1 MAKGNV
7 NPNPSPNPAANPAA
21 NPPPSAPPT
30 STGTGGGPTGNSGY
44 SMSDSS
50 MQGLQNKAGDLGSR
64 LASISSGLRGLNFSG
79 NALGPIGLFAVPAL
93 NASNDNAI
101 AQADRGAKAFT
112 DVQSGLKATHQTSTT
127 TDTSQGSNFRSI
139 DPSTNAKPP
148 PGATAPPP
156 GLNTSG
162 GKVTGPES
170 IKGGGNFTPGLN
182 AQGGPKHTGPQAVK
196 GGGNFT
202 PGLNAQG
209 GPKATGPDA
218 IKGGGA
224 NPGSNLNTQGGGG
237 KVNPAQGPKGGG
249 AGFTPSLGPAPGG
262 GKVGDVQGPKGGGA
276 NPGSTL
282 NPQGGGG
289 KVSPTQGPKGGAG
302 FTPSLGPAPAG
313 GGKVSPTQGPK
324 GGAGFTPSLGP
335 APASGGKVN
344 PTQGPKGGGAGFTPS
359 LGPAPAGGKVNPT
372 QGPKGGAAS
381 FTPSLGKAPGG
392 PAAGAPPVVGG
403 TPGAPGT
410 PGSKGGGAPGGGG
423 KVGGVPTVPGSGAT
437 PGATPGSTPGQVAGT
452 KPSATPP
459 GPQGAVPPRG
469 ATPPA
474 MSPGMAPPM
483 APGATPGATGGERGG
498 SKFGTGPGKGV
509 FDAPKPGTPDSTIT
523 KAPPSSTSTPPPA
536 PKPTIPGTP
545 GTPGSPTTPGGT
557 PGGTSAGSGAP
568 KPGGVPGAVPGS
580 TTPTTP
586 GSQSAVATPPQSAG
600 PRGGAAPAVTPPP
613 AASPGMAPP
622 MAPGATPGATGGE
635 RGGNKFGPG
644 GAKGVFDAPKAPTPD
659 NTITKAPGT
668 SPSTPPPAPKPT
680 PLTPQP
686 NTNVPPAASAPTAPP
701 QSRPG
706 TPPPVSTPPVS
717 SPNTAPPAQTPAAT
731 APPQS
736 RPGTPPPVSTPPVAT
751 PTPTPNTNVPPS
763 RTDTPPPAQTPRSD
777 TPPAQTRPAPPTTV
791 PPATVPPANAPSPAP
806 ATNVPPA
813 NTPNTN
819 TPPPRTD
826 TPPPAQTPRSDTPPA
841 QTRPAPPTTVPP
853 ATVPPVNAP
862 SPAPNVTAPPANTPP
877 AATSPNPATNV
888 PPATTPSS
896 RPETNAP
903 AASTPPPRPE
913 TSVPPA
919 QPKPEPQ
926 ANPRP
931 ETTAPPAQ
939 TKPTPDTPAQ
949 TRPAPPVAPPPANVP
964 PVTTPTPAPAATV
977 PPANTPNTNTP
988 PVNTPAPAANTP
1000 PVNTPNT
1007 TTPSPTPATNVP
1019 PTTPNPGNTPNP
1031 GDSAVKTRPAP
1042 PPPGSPS
1049 ATPTPAPNTTADP
1062 NLVAVPP
1069 AVPPSRNPANNQ
1081 GPRSGNNT
1089 DSDTN
1094 SDSESVYE
1102 DAVDFQTTQQRVDSY
1117 RAEDPT
1123 NDSGWQQDENG
1134 GLAFG
1139 PNKPSEFVGIR
1150 VDENTTVGL
1159 TPYMVKQWLADNGI
1173 RVPKGTTVESAI
1185 HPLLYDAN
1193 LGGGNRKPEI
1203 YGIDNAADFH
1213 SEMMGI
1219 AAEQDIQE
1227 QQHVLDAVND
1237 LATDITGKY
1246 PPDQFS
1252 YVGLGRSPA
1261 AVVAALQNQGHD
1273 AVSIPLSNFRPLPSD
1288 PNSILIPAY
1297 NGPDGKPKTEPLTDQ
1312 QQDMLD
1318 QHFDEF
1324 LGDLPPGKNV
1334 LLIDYTQ
1341 GGLSLVS
1348 AQYQLQQHLNQNATP
1363 DAPPPRVQAFA
1374 IHEATNRNDI
1384 NKTINAAALPGSR
1397 FQGLY
1402 ESFLDGSGRRN
1413 SRQDFRNNI
1422 ETHEIP
1428 FRHPLGDAFRKEA
1441 FDEFSEHGSYKIL
1454 EQNPDT
1460 FQQDRPHRNSSIA
1473 SNFTTAYEVLKD
1485 AVGEGRPKPT
1495 PDTADNGKGSG
1506 SRDDDAKG
1514 GTRGAPPSSSTGTP
1528 DTNTDGKSS
1537 TDTDTASNT
1546 NAPNQN
1552 SPQNTDGDNRPTPTR
1567 DAPATSPAPPASVP
1581 PPPAPPAPP
1590 APSSNTKPDGT
1601 RKDVPKV
1608 GAPPASSPPA
1618 MTPPTPES
1626 HRGKDVLSDESW
1638 RHDPA
1643 KTADWS
1649 NPDNPAD
1656 RSTWVDRR
1664 NDTDVRTVDLDVRD
1678 VRTDSTPSKIKAY
1691 KGLIN
1696 YDLRRIETSPG
1707 KFVQEY
1713 TVKVHLEPTG
1723 KTTPDELAQIRDNA
1737 SNGVNTLLNQGFR
1750 LPSGDQFHVNLEF
1763 TDNKADAHTTVKV
1776 DPKNP
1781 NVDQDHWNPDTS
1793 PEVLAH
1799 ETLHYLGVPDE
1810 YKDTTRVLQQHETN
1824 SGVHQNDDGLMGS
1837 SAHLPDPGIRPRHL
1851 WLIERTANSQVM
1863 VPDTTIDPPGPAT
1876 VPPPA
1881 GWTPKPPTNDGPVST
1896 PGTDGVDSDPSPDAD
1911 LPTRPAT
1918 MPGRFFDSDSD
1929 SNSDIDVAVRP
1940 NQTHLPNLDRVGLV
1954 ESVLRSA
1961 AFQNA
1966 PVPNASPLVGSNDV
1980 RSTVDTVLND
1990 VRQNPQ
1996 NHNHPGLTPPALAT
2010 WVANQVSPDALAKF
2024 HPDLEP
2030 NTPGLTPDAKTQQ
2043 WRANLADDLA
2053 NGSSRRWDV
2062 VNAGPKA
2069 AGTNPGN
2076 VEVINHLTQQLNANG
2091 ALPSPADLVA
2101 KALETP
2107 SWADSHVGSHLPD
2120 SIAQALDVQ
2129 LVVDDN
2135 GVQTVHGPDG
2145 ATQVQISSQN
2155 GTFGALG
2162 APSVQ
2167 EVRAGM
2173 EAWLAGKSSAEVN
2186 QTIADLYKGRQ
2197 DEGLYQAAQK
2207 VQLVKRAAAHPGGPQ
2222 AFVNALRE
2230 RASTLE
2236 NRIAE
2241 VRSQAPRRRSS
2252 LWRNPQHDAKR
2263 AQIDAQVKTLT
2274 DLLDSTNSQ
2283 IETLAAQGPGLGTTH
2298 LIDKFVAG
2306 PNADKL
2312 EHLPADVLP
2321 RLDDQLTAQIT
2332 AAENAGFDASDLKK
2346 LQERVR
2352 NEADVRTVLNHAS
2365 TRGLDGLTSQV
2376 DDAREALQ
2384 NYRAGKAT
2392 NTGFQGFLNQMLG
2405 QEVDTSVDFD
2415 QKIAQAETLVQQ
2427 AERNLALTNDP
2438 DYSNRFDKAAEKYA
2452 KLQAAMQRLEQLN
2465 AEIDARAERL
2475 RDLEARTREF
2485 NARQL
2490 ARALEEHRT
2499 QRDTASIYSTPGF
2512 DTQSDVDA
2520 QSDADAR
2527 SDADAQSDVDARP
2540 DSRVLTPRHEHA
2552 AFRASLYGKSQAEL
2566 AELAEQHS
2574 THPDRS
2580 FEIEQMAR
2588 YQEIAHKQGGLQQ
2601 HLRDLQNEI
2610 RQTREDV
2617 RDLRRTTDALPDVF
2631 KTELMR
2637 TDQAQRWAEQQR
2649 LIDHARGLDQ
2659 ELMRLQYDRT
2669 DALTTYALTL
2679 PTDTTAPEWQT
2690 VTPVDAEIIENR
2702 VTDLIRDARIGGLPT
2717 PELDRLYDQI
2727 REIRMMETPS
2737 PSRHETPVPSR
2748 PETPTADV
2756 DDSASIHSDDS
2767 TSTDSDTDAPD
2778 HDTAPPAGARQ
2789 EQVAP
2794 AAEPGPFMQDPSSRS
2809 AGPDMDLVVPGG
2821 FGPVHEGTP
2830 QRSFEASLYGLDTA
2844 ALRNLQQTYGRD
2856 AARSAAIEHMIEVSR
2871 QAGPPAV
2878 HDQRTRIAEQRLD
2891 EMKTAR
2897 DRWNASD
2904 IVPDRLKTQAMLDE
2918 QANRRAAADRQVEYY
2933 QQRVDQLTNNRD
2945 AALTTHALQL
2955 PADVN
2960 APAWRQ
2966 FGDAD
2971 LAAVRSHVD
2980 QQIRDAQ
2987 AGGHNTAHLEAFLDF
3002 TNELQE
3008 TRQNEDADTRP
3019 APEPETRPAPPKP
3032 TPNPVIPMT
3041 TMAPQPVGQL
3051 PDTNLPSFFQD
3062 NKALGS
3068 IVPTDVR
3075 GADAVVREI
3084 NGLRPDDA
3092 ARIKNAIENDFET
3105 FLGDGRNFQVKIGN
3119 AWFEANVR
3127 AEMHADGSSTTDAA
3141 NTKVDKNYQAAAAS
3155 TTTNSISTSNDV
3167 GGAVTAGVAMGP
3179 YGSLGGKAAL
3189 ATPAVSQATS
3199 TSITEQRAIK
3209 GSDSGSKKITV
3220 PVSYEITLY
3229 DASGNP
3235 SLFSTLSTGPDVTL
3249 QVPTDLTTIVDS
3261 GKSSAAV
3268 TPPDAA
3274 WGLKAE
3280 NAVPEAVVVKDSGK
3294 LFNDVAENLHP
3305 SITKIGSPG
3314 REALQNFLSPTS
3326 IRNNLPA
3333 MLGGFVT
3340 SPDLI
3345 SPHASKGAAVQMKAT
3360 LKDAKLVGTHADAA
3374 LDLKDTFSWGS
3385 SVSASS
3391 KTGFDV
3397 TAGFGGNI
3405 GVPGKV
3411 GGTVGATGGYSART
3425 AEGVNAGTSS
3435 SRKSGIGVKAET
3447 GLYEVTAEVEVQ
3459 GPAGKPVTMEITT
3472 HMRMGVGEAGA
3483 VGLPTPVGTRNSTT
3497 DPATA
3502 DTRFLPPYVADTLAA
3517 GNAKVGEFVPAT
3529 QVQHQVETKLRE
3541 LPGFEKFLPKWT
3553 NPDANPRSGKGQG
3566 FGDVAVQLANQRKLD
3581 ANLSPAALKANM
3593 DSLLG
3598 PGVQVQLKNSGKT
3611 TNTYVNVTV
3620 KAKLTNPKHL
3630 GKAEGRPVSDS
3641 TTSGPKLD
3649 ANTSTTKGWTGGIT
3663 GRANIPVKTG
3673 VASLTPMPQ
3682 AGVSYSHSWTD
3693 KTSAG
3698 PAVSATSSNPGSP
3711 DAQVFQGDVE
3721 FEVEITTFT
3730 RPRTWVRTVVP
3741 GAPGRHA
3748 PDVKTVAKTGA
3759 GLDKIDGKVNLW
3771 VSDSSTLKDDPGDGF
3786 KPGDPSATPL
3796 ENSPTVKDLLNPAQA
3811 RPKSPEFL
3819 HVEAVA
3825 NTTELRDQAIDAL
3838 NRAAKG
3844 DSALTTPGTASRAQI
3859 DKMFAPENIK
3869 ANLQRL
3875 IETGVQEQGLK
3886 YDRRVADRSGAIG
3899 MSVKLGGAKLVSISD
3914 ATGTDNSVS
3923 GGYKAGG
3930 SSTTSRSVDLVAGI
3944 NVPVRPNV
3952 TPPPAG
3958 QPSNPSG
3965 SGGVAVT
3972 GKWTPWSDNKTTSNE
3987 IGGNVDR
3994 GRTTPDDARTVL
4006 VQVDAEFTIVGESRA
4021 ENFVHGG
4028 TPNAEGVK
4036 VNLPKSVFVRVSE
4049 DVAREMGVL
4058 PRVAPNVPKPDFPK
4072 MAPPSTVAPGE
4083 PGALGLSNVEKVPD
4097 LSAAV
4102 NELTTKL
4109 STNTKKFG
4117 SDALIPDSV
4126 LKDSMSNL
4134 QRIVDLNSP
4143 SSVKAMIDSALDGGV
4158 PLLVHQPGTFG
4169 KDSYQV
4175 TLRAKTG
4182 EPKFDQVVNDG
4193 VDMSHNDGGSRK
4205 ESDGKGRGTGW
4216 GLGLRAPGLA
4226 SPGSANPNVSG
4237 TAGLSVIANVG
4248 SAQSSSV
4255 TASTSTAFG
4264 HNRTASGPAARYNVP
4279 VEFELVVEKGD
4290 KEVAKVRSAEQDM
4303 VVRTHADNQKVSEP
4317 TTGRGTPQPYMS
4329 AASRRGS
4336 EFGTPEATYAFQ
4348 QDSRA
4353 TQLSATASV
4362 ENLRG
4367 AGDLRNA
4374 AVKAMTEAGAGKGL
4388 TGKGTGSLNSL
4399 LSTLSP
4405 ENLQPHLP
4413 AMLSGPLDVPGLKEA
4428 ALTFGQDAD
4437 VKVYAKLVNPQLGS
4451 LSDGVKIETPLTTKT
4466 TDVSSEAKVAD
4477 TSDVAVGLAQGS
4489 AAVKQGDP
4497 RDTVNVGT
4505 GGVELKHA
4513 NEDSS
4518 AVSGGPAQAQG
4529 GSVKPKDPSRT
4540 GLVQF
4545 DVEYRVVATIGGK
4558 TGVVDLTVPG
4568 SAGVRMPATEVET
4581 MLNQTFSDSLK
4592 DAQTEVKKTAD
4603 DWREA
4608 EKKVDEARHEAQE
4621 VINSAAAVL
4630 ARTDQPLGDAAT
4642 KLNTAI
4648 ENHVNAEAELRT
4660 RQTAFDTAVADVA
4673 RTRAAIQDLTPRIS
4687 SLSQDALAT
4696 KDALDDAQIGG
4707 APKAELDRL
4716 GQEADAAHTAL
4727 TNAQQQLTDAHTQ
4740 LDVQRKTAVDARAE
4754 LQAQQKAVADAE
4766 TARTDAEKAHQA
4778 LTEERAAAENK
4789 IKDAETKLDD
4799 ARRAADAE
4807 QKKWWD
4813 AKAEADRQVDLYN
4826 ATPPP
4831 ATPPP
4836 APPAPP
4842 VTPGDATTNTPARDA
4857 TTNAPPADATT
4868 STPARDAATN
4878 TPAGNATTN
4887 TPPAD
4892 ATTNTPPADATT
4904 NTPPADATTNT
4915 PPRDTTSTAADVS
4928 QQPLPSLPAESSVA
4942 ESSRSGAET
4951 NSPSP
4956 APETTKA
4963 PKKVR
4968 GGGAPPAMTPP
4979 TPESHRGKDVLSDE
4993 SWRHDPARTADW
5005 SNPDNPADR
5014 STWAHRRNDTD
5025 VRTVDLDVRDV
5036 RTDSTPSK
5044 IKAYKGL
5051 INYDLRRIETSPG
5064 KFVQEYTVKVHLEP
5078 TGKVTA
5084 DQLAQIRDNATNGV
5098 NTLLNQGFRLPSGDQ
5113 FHLNLEFTDNK
5124 ADAHTTVKV
5133 DPNDPKVNQDHWNPD
5148 TSPEVLAHETLHY
5161 LGVPDEYKDTTRVLQ
5176 QHETNSGVHDN
5187 DGGLMDNAA
5196 HLPDPGIRPRH
5207 LWLIERTANSQVMV
5221 PDTTINPPGPAT
5233 VPPPAVTTPSSGAA
5247 PHGVPA
5253 PGPNAAPGTGAVP
5266 PSSPE
5271 PAAVTPSTRLR
5282 SASWPLPRTHQA
5294 AQQFQARPAPE
5305 GHRRESVKSRRESTK
5320 SRRESI
5326 KKLFTVDVP
5335 GMFRRESQASVPF
5348 TAPAAAVTLTS
5359 SDPWVGLL
5367 HAQADP
5373 STVDVDVLKDHV
5385 AQAVAEGKPGKARI
5399 LINRLRGSDKQAE
5412 VQQHYDDA
5420 VAARGDEGAVEVPK
5434 ELHFAWFGTTP
5445 NEAAVQTLLRWAAK
5459 VRENNENST
5468 SPGQNWKAT
5477 LWTDASSAG
5486 WAPEVKQQL
5495 ADAGIDIQPDI
5506 DSLVHDLSTDVQS
5519 RTDTRTTIDDVYS
5532 AAKDPNAKAY
5542 NLQSDIAR
5550 YAVLAKRGGVYVDVD
5565 IRPGAVSLIEVGD
5578 LKMQPTDVPLMAP
5591 RLRDQHSV
5599 DNALAGLED
5608 VAPGAALST
5617 AAEIQYDKGELNN
5630 NFIVA
5635 PPGNDFIHA
5644 LTDVIPKKFEGLQSY
5659 GMSQEAFSKALKKQ
5673 APDISGPNVL
5683 VDGGLT
5689 PTTGLIGQFTMQP
5702 ENHGLRV
5709 ETNYLPEPVP
5719 LVDKR
5724 DYSALF
5730 DPKVKNSWSGLEWVT
5745 TESEAQIDTGSS
5757 QASLRAANIPN
5768 ADVTA
5773 AATARAE
5780 TTPDVHVRSRSPLVP
5795 NDAATPVTTP
5805 ADVPADVTA
5814 AADVTADV
5822 TADVAADTE
5831 PAHGTTARG
5840 QHDNPTRHELTEQ
5853 IAAMGLDARHATSTF
5868 DDLSALGSVE
5878 NHVAD
5883 VLSSPGVQGPVNR
5896 ILSASGSLSPEHAG
5910 RVRDLVTD
5918 LLVTTSAV
5926 PVRHRRV
5933 GDITKLNL
5941 GHVHDWQTA
5950 RPLPP
5955 ATLEHVLDEIAADV
5969 EAGRVPLSD
5978 LPHNAADPLPRRL
5991 AVLGT
5996 LNLAPHARAGLLAH
6010 PPFTALLDSP
6020 HLADALFAGKGLDE
6034 QRFLNTCE
6042 SAAVHT
6048 GLRSVLP
6055 TVIAQVHAG
6064 RAVADSA
6071 EWALLSALENS
6082 PELLARKDRP
6092 GGRTVEQLV
6101 RDRIAEARETFD
6113 RLEQQSSTDAPDW
6126 AAMSDDWGRVMQKL
6140 AAVSDPSEG
6149 VDSIPVLS
6157 RKAIRGAWAASAV
6170 LSLPLGVDRP
6180 GRRGIG
6186 VNEDY
6191 RLLAEQV
6198 LADPTPSGRTKPLAD
6213 IVDDRFWSRVHHA
6226 GVLPVAL
6233 EGRFTAHALS
6243 VQAVRHEGVEVYLV
6257 GDPKKKH
6264 FDMLTQSE
6272 FAAWAARSNAEAAL
6286 PLQTTVITGPANVQP
6301 AAPGGPAHPPTGPT
6315 PPEPPTGSGPPVWST
6330 TNWTPP
6336 ETPAPDTTTA
6346 SRHDGAAEQQ
6356 REITTAAAGDGAR
6369 PKQGRPA
6376 DVLDWARRMPLV
6388 DLAMTDPGA
6397 KIRQGQSTREHTQRV
6412 LEVLGRPAP
6421 RSFPGIGRILP
6432 KITAVTAQGPEAA
6445 TRNDAVALASVVDNV
6460 ARDMAEAFNDPLLK
6474 PVFARKIIESQADR
6488 LHWDG
6493 DASSS
6498 SMSPE
6503 AVRLAGA
6510 LVSDDPLTSFM
6521 RGDVEL
6527 PAVAARVESLA
6538 QRAGL
6543 DAQTTFDLLRR
6554 RYEAEMLSYTM
6565 SEIQAGRLR
6574 PDRNAN
6580 GSFELEALPG
6590 EIAPSYFLDVVEL
6603 RKTAALQH
6611 FFSGPGR
6618 GEPEARE
6625 WNNKDLVLTKTAAQR
6640 LDDLRAVLAPT
6651 PATAAA
6657 EVPAADVTAPAAGP
6671 WTPPAALPFTAA
6683 DLAAGRDGLASS
6695 ATSTS
6700 VPPPG
6705 SAQAGSL
6712 TQRQYEHLRDI
6723 RTGRSEGDQ
6732 ALAAAAARRES
6743 VKQNLVEKLSVPD
6756 LAAAEQVL
6764 AKAEEWFAT
6773 APITISLKGETVF
6786 GTDQGAAA
6794 LTQPDARYLPAAEIG
6809 LRVVDPAALE
6819 ALRSKKSNV
6828 DAHRAEA
6835 DRLADE
6841 LLQKAQ
6847 TEDSFRPSPEFK
6859 ALRAAHYHAK
6869 TVLTASELDAARTPR
6884 QVRYLEGLLA
6894 EDPDFAFWTLSN
6906 EVNVARGDNYT
6917 RWRREKD
6924 DAESGRRGFGPHE
6937 AAVFGAVNVNYDRT
6951 KGFEGT
6957 AGYGDTHLLLEPHV
6971 RQRSYY
6977 TFGTRGPARS
6987 NIVDLMHDMFE
6998 QNHTEY
7004 VNGIVQNALGLEGM
7018 IPQRNLLLETHVYGD
7033 VVFGRDVA
7041 EVSVPRAGL
7050 DPAVRARIEAFAETH
7065 GIALAEWDPAAWPE
7079 QKAEVDAAAVGSAL
7093 AAPPADQDATDA
7105 SRAGGAGERT
7115 TSGQPVA
7122 APQLPEPGLG
7132 RPFVEDLFD
7141 EIDAKTSAAP
7151 RPADLRDSV
7160 RWRVPE
7166 DAASL
7171 TPDRLEQEFGI
7182 PKVNQERFQNFVDR
7196 FNIVLDVRPTNPD
7209 SVRWL
7214 HDGAM
7219 PKPKDIKAK
7228 TINQADVLLG
7238 ADAEH
7243 VGLVGFFQPDP
7254 NPDLSGVDPAM
7265 RDKVARRF
7273 NERAAEFAELIGTM
7287 EKYEQ
7292 EGKFKVIDGVV
7303 HGANSRGDLVWVTG
7317 DADMYGMYDTEGNR
7331 LREEDY
7337 EGMVFLLVN
7346 RNVGV
7351 QHGAHLYWDPVTD
7364 FDRKIFDTIV
7374 NKHVTEEPLVR
7385 FSPGQPAS
7393 LVLADPLPPRVDADN
7408 QAAPVESGSSERHEV
7423 AEAAPPSRLSQY
7435 EEHVSSTRRHLRHL
7449 AFDVLNR
7456 PAPPPVTSDGLYA
7469 AVGEV
7474 VRQDPAALRAQVLN
7488 HAATT
7493 AAVSQ
7498 ATADFTASRP
7508 VHTGHLTGALVENAN
7523 WRMHADANENAGAG
7537 NARDL
7542 LGHLIATRL
7551 GTTLVVHRGTGAAP
7565 LVLAPMG
7572 DHAGVP
7578 VEVDM
7583 VVVDGRVTYRPH
7595 QPLQRGV

>member
-1 MAKGNV
+1 MAPV
-7 NPNPSPNPAANPAA
+7 VTPAAN
-21 NPPPSAPPT
+21 NQRSNND
-30 STGTGGGPTGNSGY
+30 SD
-44 SMSDSS
+44 SDSS
-50 MQGLQNKAGDLGSR
+50 
-64 LASISSGLRGLNFSG
+64 
-79 NALGPIGLFAVPAL
+79 
-93 NASNDNAI
+93 
-101 AQADRGAKAFT
+101 
-112 DVQSGLKATHQTSTT
+112 
-127 TDTSQGSNFRSI
+127 
-139 DPSTNAKPP
+139 
-148 PGATAPPP
+148 
-156 GLNTSG
+156 
-162 GKVTGPES
+162 
-170 IKGGGNFTPGLN
+170 
-182 AQGGPKHTGPQAVK
+182 
-196 GGGNFT
+196 
-202 PGLNAQG
+202 
-209 GPKATGPDA
+209 
-218 IKGGGA
+218 
-224 NPGSNLNTQGGGG
+224 
-237 KVNPAQGPKGGG
+237 
-249 AGFTPSLGPAPGG
+249 
-262 GKVGDVQGPKGGGA
+262 
-276 NPGSTL
+276 
-282 NPQGGGG
+282 
-289 KVSPTQGPKGGAG
+289 
-302 FTPSLGPAPAG
+302 
-313 GGKVSPTQGPK
+313 
-324 GGAGFTPSLGP
+324 
-335 APASGGKVN
+335 
-344 PTQGPKGGGAGFTPS
+344 
-359 LGPAPAGGKVNPT
+359 
-372 QGPKGGAAS
+372 
-381 FTPSLGKAPGG
+381 
-392 PAAGAPPVVGG
+392 
-403 TPGAPGT
+403 
-410 PGSKGGGAPGGGG
+410 
-423 KVGGVPTVPGSGAT
+423 
-437 PGATPGSTPGQVAGT
+437 
-452 KPSATPP
+452 SA
-459 GPQGAVPPRG
+459 
-469 ATPPA
+469 
-474 MSPGMAPPM
+474 
-483 APGATPGATGGERGG
+483 
-498 SKFGTGPGKGV
+498 
-509 FDAPKPGTPDSTIT
+509 
-523 KAPPSSTSTPPPA
+523 
-536 PKPTIPGTP
+536 
-545 GTPGSPTTPGGT
+545 
-557 PGGTSAGSGAP
+557 
-568 KPGGVPGAVPGS
+568 
-580 TTPTTP
+580 
-586 GSQSAVATPPQSAG
+586 
-600 PRGGAAPAVTPPP
+600 
-613 AASPGMAPP
+613 
-622 MAPGATPGATGGE
+622 
-635 RGGNKFGPG
+635 
-644 GAKGVFDAPKAPTPD
+644 
-659 NTITKAPGT
+659 
-668 SPSTPPPAPKPT
+668 
-680 PLTPQP
+680 
-686 NTNVPPAASAPTAPP
+686 
-701 QSRPG
+701 
-706 TPPPVSTPPVS
+706 
-717 SPNTAPPAQTPAAT
+717 
-731 APPQS
+731 
-736 RPGTPPPVSTPPVAT
+736 
-751 PTPTPNTNVPPS
+751 
-763 RTDTPPPAQTPRSD
+763 
-777 TPPAQTRPAPPTTV
+777 
-791 PPATVPPANAPSPAP
+791 
-806 ATNVPPA
+806 
-813 NTPNTN
+813 
-819 TPPPRTD
+819 
-826 TPPPAQTPRSDTPPA
+826 
-841 QTRPAPPTTVPP
+841 
-853 ATVPPVNAP
+853 
-862 SPAPNVTAPPANTPP
+862 
-877 AATSPNPATNV
+877 
-888 PPATTPSS
+888 
-896 RPETNAP
+896 
-903 AASTPPPRPE
+903 
-913 TSVPPA
+913 
-919 QPKPEPQ
+919 
-926 ANPRP
+926 
-931 ETTAPPAQ
+931 
-939 TKPTPDTPAQ
+939 
-949 TRPAPPVAPPPANVP
+949 
-964 PVTTPTPAPAATV
+964 
-977 PPANTPNTNTP
+977 
-988 PVNTPAPAANTP
+988 
-1000 PVNTPNT
+1000 
-1007 TTPSPTPATNVP
+1007 
-1019 PTTPNPGNTPNP
+1019 
-1031 GDSAVKTRPAP
+1031 
-1042 PPPGSPS
+1042 
-1049 ATPTPAPNTTADP
+1049 
-1062 NLVAVPP
+1062 
-1069 AVPPSRNPANNQ
+1069 
-1081 GPRSGNNT
+1081 
-1089 DSDTN
+1089 
-1094 SDSESVYE
+1094 YE
-1102 DAVDFQTTQQRVDSY
+1102 DALEPTPQQRVDGY
-1117 RAEDPT
+1117 RAQDPK
-1123 NDSGWQQDENG
+1123 NDSGYWPDDKGE
-1134 GLAFG
+1134 LMYG
-1139 PNKPSEFVGIR
+1139 PNPASDFVSIR

-1159 TPYMVKQWLADNGI
+1159 TPYMTKQWLADNGI
-1173 RVPKGTTVESAI
+1173 KLPKGATVEGAI
-1185 HPLLYDAN
+1185 HPLLYDAG
-1193 LGGGNRKPEI
+1193 LGGGNRKPEV

-1219 AAEQDIQE
+1219 AAEQGIQE

-1237 LATDITGKY
+1237 LATDITNKY

-1261 AVVAALQNQGHD
+1261 AVVAALQDQGHD

-1288 PNSILIPAY
+1288 PDSILIPAY
-1297 NGPDGKPKTEPLTDQ
+1297 HGPDGRPKTEPLTDQ

-1324 LGDLPPGKNV
+1324 LGDLPHGKNV

-1348 AQYQLQQHLNQNATP
+1348 AQYQLQQHVNHNATP

-1384 NKTINAAALPGSR
+1384 LKTINAAADPGSK
-1397 FQGLY
+1397 FQSFY
-1402 ESFLDGSGRRN
+1402 ESYLDPSGRRN

-1441 FDEFSEHGSYKIL
+1441 FDEFAEHGSYKIL
-1454 EQNPDT
+1454 DQNPET
-1460 FQQDRPHRNSSIA
+1460 FQQDRPHKNKPVEPGV
-1473 SNFTTAYEVLKD
+1473 TTAYEVLQD
-1485 AVGEGRPKPT
+1485 AVGEGRPRPT
-1495 PDTADNGKGSG
+1495 PDTADNGTDGGSKGGG
-1506 SRDDDAKG
+1506 SRDGDAQG
-1514 GTRGAPPSSSTGTP
+1514 SDQGSTRGAPPSSSTGTP
-1528 DTNTDGKSS
+1528 DADTGGKSS
-1537 TDTDTASNT
+1537 TDTDTAADT

-1552 SPQNTDGDNRPTPTR
+1552 TNGDNRPTPTR
-1567 DAPATSPAPPASVP
+1567 DATATPPTPPAPV
-1581 PPPAPPAPP
+1581 PPAPPAPP

-1608 GAPPASSPPA
+1608 GAPPA
-1618 MTPPTPES
+1618 MTPPTPQS
-1626 HRGKDVLSDESW
+1626 HQGKDVLTDESW

-1643 KTADWS
+1643 RTADWS

-1656 RSTWVDRR
+1656 RSTWAHRR

-1678 VRTDSTPSKIKAY
+1678 VRTDSTPSKIEAY

-1723 KTTPDELAQIRDNA
+1723 KVTPDQLAQIRDNA
-1737 SNGVNTLLNQGFR
+1737 TNGVNNLLNQGFR
-1750 LPSGDQFHVNLEF
+1750 LPSGDQFHLNLEF
-1763 TDNKADAHTTVKV
+1763 TDNKADAHTTVKI

-1810 YKDTTRVLQQHETN
+1810 YKDTTRVLQQHDTN
-1824 SGVHQNDDGLMGS
+1824 SGVHHDDGGLMDTA
-1837 SAHLPDPGIRPRHL
+1837 AHLPDPGIRPRHL
-1851 WLIERTANSQVM
+1851 WLIERTATSQVM
-1863 VPDTTIDPPGPAT
+1863 VPDTTINPPGPAT

-1896 PGTDGVDSDPSPDAD
+1896 PGTDSDPSPDAD
-1911 LPTRPAT
+1911 LPTRPTT
-1918 MPGRFFDSDSD
+1918 MPGRFYGSDSDSD
-1929 SNSDIDVAVRP
+1929 SNSDFDVDVRP

-1961 AFQNA
+1961 AFQNV
-1966 PVPNASPLVGSNDV
+1966 PVPNASPLVGSGDV
-1980 RSTVDTVLND
+1980 RSTVDTVLSD
-1990 VRQNPQ
+1990 IRQNPQ
-1996 NHNHPGLTPPALAT
+1996 NHNHPGLNPPALAN
-2010 WVANQVSPDALAKF
+2010 WVASRISQDTLAKF

-2030 NTPGLTPDAKTQQ
+2030 NTPGLTADAKVEQ

-2053 NGSSRRWDV
+2053 NGSSKRWDV

-2069 AGTNPGN
+2069 AGTNPGDAD
-2076 VEVINHLTQQLNANG
+2076 VIKHLTQQLTANG
-2091 ALPSPADLVA
+2091 ALPSSADLVA
-2101 KALETP
+2101 KALQTP

-2129 LVVDDN
+2129 LVVADN

-2162 APSVQ
+2162 APTPQ
-2167 EVRAGM
+2167 EIRAGM

-2197 DEGLYQAAQK
+2197 DEGLYNAAQK
-2207 VQLVKRAAAHPGGPQ
+2207 VQLVKRATAHPGGPQ

-2230 RASTLE
+2230 RSSALQD
-2236 NRIAE
+2236 RINE
-2241 VRSQAPRRRSS
+2241 VKAQAPRRPS
-2252 LWRNPQHDAKR
+2252 LWKTPQHTER
-2263 AQIDAQVKTLT
+2263 QAQIAAQVKTLT
-2274 DLLDSTNSQ
+2274 DLLDSTNTQ

-2298 LIDKFVAG
+2298 LIDNFVAG

-2312 EHLPADVLP
+2312 EHVPADVLP
-2321 RLDDQLTAQIT
+2321 RLDAQLTAQIA
-2332 AAENAGFDASDLKK
+2332 AAENAGFDASNLKK
-2346 LQERVR
+2346 LQERVQ
-2352 NEADVRTVLNHAS
+2352 NEADVRTVTNHAA
-2365 TRGLDGLTSQV
+2365 TRGLDGLTAQL
-2376 DDAREALQ
+2376 DDAREALR
-2384 NYRAGKAT
+2384 NYRDGKAS
-2392 NTGFQGFLNQMLG
+2392 NTGFHGFLNQMLG

-2415 QKIAQAETLVQQ
+2415 QKIAQAEALVQQ
-2427 AERNLALTNDP
+2427 AERNLSFASDP
-2438 DYSNRFDKAAEKYA
+2438 DYGNRFEKAAEKYS
-2452 KLQAAMQRLEQLN
+2452 KLQSAMQRLDQLN
-2465 AEIDARAERL
+2465 AEIDARGERL
-2475 RDLEARTREF
+2475 RDLDARTREF

-2490 ARALEEHRT
+2490 ARALEERQAQQDAESVHS
-2499 QRDTASIYSTPGF
+2499 APGS
-2512 DTQSDVDA
+2512 DAESDV
-2520 QSDADAR
+2520 DAR
-2527 SDADAQSDVDARP
+2527 SDADAQSNFDAQP
-2540 DSRVLTPRHEHA
+2540 DNRVLTPRHEHA

-2566 AELAEQHS
+2566 AELAAQHS

-2580 FEIEQMAR
+2580 FEIEQMSR
-2588 YQEIAHKQGGLQQ
+2588 YQEIAQKEGGLQQ
-2601 HLRDLQNEI
+2601 HLRDLQSEI
-2610 RQTREDV
+2610 RQTREEA
-2617 RDLRRTTDALPDVF
+2617 RDLQRTTDALPDVL
-2631 KTELMR
+2631 KSELMR
-2637 TDQAQRWAEQQR
+2637 TDQAQRHAEQQR
-2649 LIDHARGLDQ
+2649 LTDHAQQLDQ

-2679 PTDTTAPEWQT
+2679 PADTTAPEWQT

-2727 REIRMMETPS
+2727 REIRMMETP
-2737 PSRHETPVPSR
+2737 TPSR
-2748 PETPTADV
+2748 PETPTVEV
-2756 DDSASIHSDDS
+2756 DDSASVRSDDIAS
-2767 TSTDSDTDAPD
+2767 ADPDTDVRD
-2778 HDTAPPAGARQ
+2778 RENTPPAETPQ
-2789 EQVAP
+2789 EQAAP
-2794 AAEPGPFMQDPSSRS
+2794 AAEPRPFMQDPSAHS
-2809 AGPDMDLVVPGG
+2809 AAPDMDLVVPGG

-2844 ALRNLQQTYGRD
+2844 ALRDLQQTYGRD

-2871 QAGPPAV
+2871 QSGPPAT
-2878 HDQRTRIAEQRLD
+2878 HDQRTRIAEQRLA

-2904 IVPDRLKTQAMLDE
+2904 LVPDRLKTQTMLDE
-2918 QANRRAAADRQVEYY
+2918 QATRRAGADRQVEYY
-2933 QQRVDQLTNNRD
+2933 QRRVDQLTNNRD

-2955 PADVN
+2955 PADVD
-2960 APAWRQ
+2960 APGWRQ

-3008 TRQNEDADTRP
+3008 TRRNEDADTRP
-3019 APEPETRPAPPKP
+3019 APEPETRPAPPRP

-3127 AEMHADGSSTTDAA
+3127 AEMHADGSSVTDAA

-3249 QVPTDLTTIVDS
+3249 QVPADLSTIVDS
-3261 GKSSAAV
+3261 GRSSAAV

-3280 NAVPEAVVVKDSGK
+3280 NVVPEAVVVKDSGK

-3326 IRNNLPA
+3326 IRNNLPS

-3360 LKDAKLVGTHADAA
+3360 LKDAKLIGTHADAA

-3385 SVSASS
+3385 SVAASS

-3411 GGTVGATGGYSART
+3411 GGTVGATAGYSART
-3425 AEGVNAGTSS
+3425 AEGVNAGSSS
-3435 SRKSGIGVKAET
+3435 SRRSGIGVKVET

-3472 HMRMGVGEAGA
+3472 HMRMGLGEAGA
-3483 VGLPTPVGTRNSTT
+3483 VGLPTSAGTRNSTT

-3529 QVQHQVETKLRE
+3529 QVQSQVETKLRE
-3541 LPGFEKFLPKWT
+3541 LPGFEKFLPKWN
-3553 NPDANPRSGKGQG
+3553 NPDANPRSSKGQG
-3566 FGDVAVQLANQRKLD
+3566 FGDVAERLANQRKLD

-3598 PGVQVQLKNSGKT
+3598 PGLQVQLKNSGRT

-3630 GKAEGRPVSDS
+3630 GKADGRTVSDS

-3741 GAPGRHA
+3741 GAPGQHA

-3771 VSDSSTLKDDPGDGF
+3771 VSDSSTLKDNPGDGF
-3786 KPGDPSATPL
+3786 KPGDPLATPI

-3859 DKMFAPENIK
+3859 DRMFAPENIK

-3899 MSVKLGGAKLVSISD
+3899 MSVKLGEAKLVSISD
-3914 ATGTDNSVS
+3914 ATGTDNSFS

-3952 TPPPAG
+3952 TPPAAG

-4021 ENFVHGG
+4021 GNFVHGG
-4028 TPNAEGVK
+4028 TPNAQGVK

-4117 SDALIPDSV
+4117 SDPLIPDSV

-4205 ESDGKGRGTGW
+4205 ESYGKGRGTGW

-4237 TAGLSVIANVG
+4237 TAGLSAIANVG

-4255 TASTSTAFG
+4255 TASTSMAFG

-4329 AASRRGS
+4329 AASRRGG

-4353 TQLSATASV
+4353 TQLPATASV

-4367 AGDLRNA
+4367 AGDLRDA

-4437 VKVYAKLVNPQLGS
+4437 VKVYAKLVNPQLDS

-4497 RDTVNVGT
+4497 KDTVNFGT
-4505 GGVELKHA
+4505 GGVELRHA

-4529 GSVKPKDPSRT
+4529 GGVKPKDPSRT

-4568 SAGVRMPATEVET
+4568 SAGVRMPATEVESV
-4581 MLNQTFSDSLK
+4581 LNQNFSDSLK

-4648 ENHVNAEAELRT
+4648 ENHINAEAERRT

-4673 RTRAAIQDLTPRIS
+4673 QTRAAIQDLTPRIS

-4727 TNAQQQLTDAHTQ
+4727 TDAQQQLTDAHTQ

-4766 TARTDAEKAHQA
+4766 TARTDAEEAHKA
-4778 LTEERAAAENK
+4778 LTAERAEAENK

-4842 VTPGDATTNTPARDA
+4842 ATPGDATTNTPARDA
-4857 TTNAPPADATT
+4857 A
-4868 STPARDAATN
+4868 
-4878 TPAGNATTN
+4878 TN

-4892 ATTNTPPADATT
+4892 ATTNTPPSDA
-4904 NTPPADATTNT
+4904 
-4915 PPRDTTSTAADVS
+4915 TSTAADVS
-4928 QQPLPSLPAESSVA
+4928 QKPLPPLPAESSVA
-4942 ESSRSGAET
+4942 EGSRSGAET

-4956 APETTKA
+4956 APTTTKA

-4979 TPESHRGKDVLSDE
+4979 TPESHRGKDVLTDE

-5044 IKAYKGL
+5044 IEAYKGL

-5078 TGKVTA
+5078 TGKVTP

-5098 NTLLNQGFRLPSGDQ
+5098 NDLLNQGFRLPSGDQ

-5124 ADAHTTVKV
+5124 ADAHTTVKI
-5133 DPNDPKVNQDHWNPD
+5133 DPKNPNVDQDHWNPD

-5176 QHETNSGVHDN
+5176 QHETNSGVHHD
-5187 DGGLMDNAA
+5187 DGGLMDTAA

-5207 LWLIERTANSQVMV
+5207 LWLIERTATSQVMV

-5233 VPPPAVTTPSSGAA
+5233 VPPPAVTSPSSGAA

-5253 PGPNAAPGTGAVP
+5253 PSPNAAPGTGAVP

-5305 GHRRESVKSRRESTK
+5305 GHRRESVKSNKRESTK

-5326 KKLFTVDVP
+5326 KKLFTVEVP

-5445 NEAAVQTLLRWAAK
+5445 NQAAVQSLLEWAAK

-5468 SPGQNWKAT
+5468 GPDQNWKAT
-5477 LWTDASSAG
+5477 LWTDASSAD
-5486 WAPEVKQQL
+5486 WTPEVKQQL
-5495 ADAGIDIQPDI
+5495 VDAGIDIQPDV

-5565 IRPGAVSLIEVGD
+5565 IRPGAVSLNEVGD

-5683 VDGGLT
+5683 VAGGLT

-5702 ENHGLRV
+5702 ENHGLRA
-5709 ETNYLPEPVP
+5709 EMNYLPEPVP

-5757 QASLRAANIPN
+5757 QASLRAANVPN

-5773 AATARAE
+5773 LATARAE

-5795 NDAATPVTTP
+5795 NDAATPVTSP
-5805 ADVPADVTA
+5805 ADVSADVSA
-5814 AADVTADV
+5814 NVS
-5822 TADVAADTE
+5822 ADTD

-5840 QHDNPTRHELTEQ
+5840 QHDNATRHELTEQ
-5853 IAAMGLDARHATSTF
+5853 IAAMGLDARHAASTF
-5868 DDLSALGSVE
+5868 DGLSALGSVE

-5950 RPLPP
+5950 RPMPP
-5955 ATLEHVLDEIAADV
+5955 ATLEHVLAEIAADV

-5978 LPHNAADPLPRRL
+5978 LPHHAADPLPRRL

-6010 PPFTALLDSP
+6010 PPFAALLDSP

-6071 EWALLSALENS
+6071 EQALLRALENS

-6170 LSLPLGVDRP
+6170 LSLPMGVDRP
-6180 GRRGIG
+6180 GRRGTG

-6198 LADPTPSGRTKPLAD
+6198 LADPTPSGRTRPLAD
-6213 IVDDRFWSRVHHA
+6213 IVDDRFWSRVHHLGA
-6226 GVLPVAL
+6226 LPVAL

-6286 PLQTTVITGPANVQP
+6286 PLQTTVITSPANVQP
-6301 AAPGGPAHPPTGPT
+6301 AAPGGPAHPSTRPT
-6315 PPEPPTGSGPPVWST
+6315 PPEPPASSSPPVQST

-6336 ETPAPDTTTA
+6336 ETSAPDTTTA

-6369 PKQGRPA
+6369 PKQDRPA

-6445 TRNDAVALASVVDNV
+6445 TRNDAIALASVVDNV

-6510 LVSDDPLTSFM
+6510 LVSDDPLTSYM

-6527 PAVAARVESLA
+6527 PAVAARVEDVA

-6554 RYEAEMLSYTM
+6554 RYEAEMLSYTI
-6565 SEIQAGRLR
+6565 SEIQAGRLKR
-6574 PDRNAN
+6574 DPNAD
-6580 GSFELEALPG
+6580 GSFDLEKLPG
-6590 EIAPSYFLDVVEL
+6590 EIAPSHFRDVVEL
-6603 RKTAALQH
+6603 RKTTTLH
-6611 FFSGPGR
+6611 RFFGGPER
-6618 GEPEARE
+6618 GKPEERE
-6625 WNNKDLVLTKTAAQR
+6625 WNNKDLVLTTAAATR
-6640 LDDLRAVLAPT
+6640 LDSLRAVLAPA
-6651 PATAAA
+6651 PAATAA
-6657 EVPAADVTAPAAGP
+6657 EVSTADATAPAAGP

-6695 ATSTS
+6695 AATTS

-6705 SAQAGSL
+6705 SAEAGSL

-6723 RTGRSEGDQ
+6723 RTDRAEGDQ
-6732 ALAAAAARRES
+6732 AVTEAAARRES
-6743 VKQNLVEKLSVPD
+6743 VKQNLVEELSVPD

-6764 AKAEEWFAT
+6764 AKAEAWFAT

-6786 GTDQGAAA
+6786 GTDQGAAS
-6794 LTQPDARYLPAAEIG
+6794 LTRPDARYLPAAEVG
-6809 LRVVDPAALE
+6809 LRVVDSSTLE
-6819 ALRSKKSNV
+6819 SLRSKESDV
-6828 DAHRAEA
+6828 DARRAEVH
-6835 DRLADE
+6835 RLEAE
-6841 LLQKAQ
+6841 LVQKAQ
-6847 TEDSFRPSPEFK
+6847 TEDAFNRSSEFK
-6859 ALRAAHYHAK
+6859 ALWTAHHRAKAM
-6869 TVLTASELDAARTPR
+6869 LTASEIDAARTPR

-6894 EDPDFAFWTLSN
+6894 EDPDFAFWTQSN
-6906 EVNVARGDNYT
+6906 EVNASRGDNYT

-6957 AGYGDTHLLLEPHV
+6957 AFYGETHLLLEPHV
-6971 RQRSYY
+6971 RQRSFY
-6977 TFGTRGPARS
+6977 TFGARGPARS
-6987 NIVDLMHDMFE
+6987 NVVDLMHDMFE
-6998 QNHTEY
+6998 QRHTDY

-7018 IPQRNLLLETHVYGD
+7018 VPQRNLLLETHVYGD

-7065 GIALAEWDPAAWPE
+7065 GITLVESDPAAWPE
-7079 QKAEVDAAAVGSAL
+7079 QKAEVDAAAVSSAL
-7093 AAPPADQDATDA
+7093 AAPPANQDATEA
-7105 SRAGGAGERT
+7105 SRAGAGDRT

-7122 APQLPEPGLG
+7122 APQLPELDLG

-7151 RPADLRDSV
+7151 RPAELRDSV
-7160 RWRVPE
+7160 QWRVPE

-7171 TPDRLEQEFGI
+7171 TPDRLEREFGI

-7214 HDGAM
+7214 YDGAM

-7254 NPDLSGVDPAM
+7254 NPDLSDVDPAM
-7265 RDKVARRF
+7265 RDKVAKRF

-7292 EGKFKVIDGVV
+7292 DGKFKVIDGVV
-7303 HGANSRGDLVWVTG
+7303 HGSNSRGDLVWVTG

-7331 LREEDY
+7331 LGEEDY

-7351 QHGAHLYWDPVTD
+7351 QHGAHLYWDPATD

-7385 FSPGQPAS
+7385 FNPGQPAS
-7393 LVLADPLPPRVDADN
+7393 LVLADPLPPRVDADS
-7408 QAAPVESGSSERHEV
+7408 QAAPIESGGSERHEV

-7449 AFDVLNR
+7449 AFDVVNQAAA
-7456 PAPPPVTSDGLYA
+7456 PAVTSDGLYA
-7469 AVGEV
+7469 AVGQV
-7474 VRQDPAALRAQVLN
+7474 VRQDPAALRGQVLN

-7493 AAVSQ
+7493 AAVSR
-7498 ATADFTASRP
+7498 ATADFTTSRP

-7523 WRMHADANENAGAG
+7523 WKMHADANENTGAG

-7542 LGHLIATRL
+7542 LGHLIATQL
-7551 GTTLVVHRGTGAAP
+7551 GTTLVIHQGAGTTP

-7572 DHAGVP
+7572 DHAGVS

-7595 QPLQRGV
+7595 QPLQQGV

>member
-7 NPNPSPNPAANPAA
+7 NPNPSSNPGA
-21 NPPPSAPPT
+21 NPPPSTPPV

-64 LASISSGLRGLNFSG
+64 LSSISSGLRGLNFSG

-101 AQADRGAKAFT
+101 AQADKGAKAFT

-182 AQGGPKHTGPQAVK
+182 AQGGAKHTGPQAVK

-224 NPGSNLNTQGGGG
+224 NPGSNLNPQGGGG
-237 KVNPAQGPKGGG
+237 KVSPTQGPKGGG

-276 NPGSTL
+276 SPGSTL

-313 GGKVSPTQGPK
+313 GGKVTPTQGPK

-335 APASGGKVN
+335 APAGGGKVS

-359 LGPAPAGGKVNPT
+359 LGPAPAGGGKVNPT
-372 QGPKGGAAS
+372 QGPKGGGAS

-410 PGSKGGGAPGGGG
+410 PGSKGGGTPGGGG
-423 KVGGVPTVPGSGAT
+423 KAGGVPTVPGSGAT
-437 PGATPGSTPGQVAGT
+437 PGSTPGSTPGQVAGT
-452 KPSATPP
+452 KPSSTPP

-536 PKPTIPGTP
+536 PKPTIPTTPGTP

-557 PGGTSAGSGAP
+557 PSGTSAGSGAP
-568 KPGGVPGAVPGS
+568 KPGAVPGAVPGGVPGG

-686 NTNVPPAASAPTAPP
+686 NTNVPPAASAPAAPP

-717 SPNTAPPAQTPAAT
+717 SPNTAPPAQAPAAT

-736 RPGTPPPVSTPPVAT
+736 RPGTPVSTPPVTT
-751 PTPTPNTNVPPS
+751 PSPAPNTNVPPS
-763 RTDTPPPAQTPRSD
+763 RTDTPAPAQTPRSD

-791 PPATVPPANAPSPAP
+791 PPANAPSPSP
-806 ATNVPPA
+806 ATNVPPVT
-813 NTPNTN
+813 TPNTN

-853 ATVPPVNAP
+853 ANAPSPSPATNVPPVTTPNTNTPPPRTDTPPPAQTPRSDTPPAQTRPAPPTTVPPANVPAANAP
-862 SPAPNVTAPPANTPP
+862 SPAPNVTT
-877 AATSPNPATNV
+877 
-888 PPATTPSS
+888 PPATTP
-896 RPETNAP
+896 PVNTPPVNTPPNP
-903 AASTPPPRPE
+903 AANTPSPRPE
-913 TSVPPA
+913 TSVPSA

-931 ETTAPPAQ
+931 EATASPAQ
-939 TKPTPDTPAQ
+939 AKPTPDTPSQ

-964 PVTTPTPAPAATV
+964 PANVPPAGTPPVNTPSPAPAANI
-977 PPANTPNTNTP
+977 PPVNTPSTNVP
-988 PVNTPAPAANTP
+988 PVNTPAPRP
-1000 PVNTPNT
+1000 D
-1007 TTPSPTPATNVP
+1007 TTPSAQPPAQ
-1019 PTTPNPGNTPNP
+1019 
-1031 GDSAVKTRPAP
+1031 TRPAP
-1042 PPPGSPS
+1042 PPPTGV
-1049 ATPTPAPNTTADP
+1049 TPTPSPLNDSGRNETGRDRTEVRNDSAGSPGAQTRPAPVNFSRPMAQIPETGPVGQQTAVPINFSRPMPRNPEMGSTGRQTSAPINFSRPMARNPQTGPVEQETSSSIDYDDIVIGYDPEAEIAVAGPDHEAMVEHLANRESAYDLIDSIIDGYVGPVTTTDYQVASDGVEPQFVWQSTQVMLEPRPGQFPSVVPVVETGVAAKPPMMFSSDNSIGLPLGRGGTQFREFYATPEVIADAQARLKEVGSKLELKVAPGNTVRYEDSTLLMVKPHFASRPPGVCSEFSQGIIGGTHSQAIMRPPGGAPVVGKVGNGGPLKFNGMHEMAFALAHAAKQPSSVPNTLTPQQVADVMVTPSTDPPLVGAQYGAALVPGTEQRAKLDAAAEQLGLNQFAWAKPGEAYMIQSIAAPDPGGANFGLNYTRTGTGQQLPQVWGYHLGSVVVNSAADDMQITVETVRQGGYRKDVLDQAIGENLRKHQHNLAGIEAELRKQPPGTVDAELMLVEALTKIRDSRAALASPSVQGGDRQMAETTLGQAAFQARLAINKIAGPQLPQPGEMWFLNDYGKQPGQSFFDKWGHVDDP
-1062 NLVAVPP
+1062 NAQMQLANPLVAVSTSHQN
-1069 AVPPSRNPANNQ
+1069 AVSYKVPMSDAKNLDAEQIAAGVQQLPGNAN
-1081 GPRSGNNT
+1081 GMLT
-1089 DSDTN
+1089 
-1094 SDSESVYE
+1094 
-1102 DAVDFQTTQQRVDSY
+1102 
-1117 RAEDPT
+1117 
-1123 NDSGWQQDENG
+1123 
-1134 GLAFG
+1134 GLA
-1139 PNKPSEFVGIR
+1139 K
-1150 VDENTTVGL
+1150 
-1159 TPYMVKQWLADNGI
+1159 
-1173 RVPKGTTVESAI
+1173 TTVEAALWR
-1185 HPLLYDAN
+1185 HRNGMPL
-1193 LGGGNRKPEI
+1193 PEI
-1203 YGIDNAADFH
+1203 QLHGYSNNRTNSAQAGQQRADAAAAWTRSEVARLLDELQRDVPPERRLDAGQIPVNPISHGREVPPGSKNPRTDRRNVRAEMVIPDTTSADRQPAARDTSAADTTATNTAADVR
-1213 SEMMGI
+1213 EKPLPPLPAEAT
-1219 AAEQDIQE
+1219 AAESSRHGAE
-1227 QQHVLDAVND
+1227 
-1237 LATDITGKY
+1237 T
-1246 PPDQFS
+1246 S
-1252 YVGLGRSPA
+1252 
-1261 AVVAALQNQGHD
+1261 AL
-1273 AVSIPLSNFRPLPSD
+1273 RP
-1288 PNSILIPAY
+1288 
-1297 NGPDGKPKTEPLTDQ
+1297 
-1312 QQDMLD
+1312 
-1318 QHFDEF
+1318 
-1324 LGDLPPGKNV
+1324 
-1334 LLIDYTQ
+1334 
-1341 GGLSLVS
+1341 
-1348 AQYQLQQHLNQNATP
+1348 
-1363 DAPPPRVQAFA
+1363 APPTTGAPTQ
-1374 IHEATNRNDI
+1374 D
-1384 NKTINAAALPGSR
+1384 
-1397 FQGLY
+1397 
-1402 ESFLDGSGRRN
+1402 LDGGVPPVPS
-1413 SRQDFRNNI
+1413 
-1422 ETHEIP
+1422 
-1428 FRHPLGDAFRKEA
+1428 
-1441 FDEFSEHGSYKIL
+1441 
-1454 EQNPDT
+1454 
-1460 FQQDRPHRNSSIA
+1460 
-1473 SNFTTAYEVLKD
+1473 
-1485 AVGEGRPKPT
+1485 T
-1495 PDTADNGKGSG
+1495 PSA
-1506 SRDDDAKG
+1506 
-1514 GTRGAPPSSSTGTP
+1514 
-1528 DTNTDGKSS
+1528 DTNTAANTGKKPVPS
-1537 TDTDTASNT
+1537 
-1546 NAPNQN
+1546 
-1552 SPQNTDGDNRPTPTR
+1552 
-1567 DAPATSPAPPASVP
+1567 P
-1581 PPPAPPAPP
+1581 PPLPAESSAAQSSRSGAETSTPNAAPE
-1590 APSSNTKPDGT
+1590 APK
-1601 RKDVPKV
+1601 KV
-1608 GAPPASSPPA
+1608 RGGGAPPA

-1643 KTADWS
+1643 RTAEWS

-1656 RSTWVDRR
+1656 RSTWADRR

-1678 VRTDSTPSKIKAY
+1678 IRTDSTPSKIESY

-1723 KTTPDELAQIRDNA
+1723 KVTADQLAQIRDNA
-1737 SNGVNTLLNQGFR
+1737 TTGVDNLLNQGFR

-1776 DPKNP
+1776 DPNDPKVN
-1781 NVDQDHWNPDTS
+1781 QDHWNPDTS

-1799 ETLHYLGVPDE
+1799 ETLHYLGIPDE
-1810 YKDTTRVLQQHETN
+1810 YKDTTRVLQQHDTN
-1824 SGVHQNDDGLMGS
+1824 SGVHDNDGGLMGS
-1837 SAHLPDPGIRPRHL
+1837 AVHLGDPGIRPRHL

-1863 VPDTTIDPPGPAT
+1863 VPDTRLEPAGPAT

-1881 GWTPKPPTNDGPVST
+1881 GWTPKPPSNEGPVSA
-1896 PGTDGVDSDPSPDAD
+1896 PGTDGTVDIEPDSDSSLDAD
-1911 LPTRPAT
+1911 LETRPAT
-1918 MPGRFFDSDSD
+1918 MPGRFYDSDSD
-1929 SNSDIDVAVRP
+1929 VAVDGDVDVDVVVRP

-1966 PVPNASPLVGSNDV
+1966 PVPNASPLVGSGDV
-1980 RSTVDTVLND
+1980 RSTVDTVLSD

-1996 NHNHPGLTPPALAT
+1996 NHNHPGLTPPALAN
-2010 WVANQVSPDALAKF
+2010 WVANQVSPDTLAKF

-2053 NGSSRRWDV
+2053 NGSSKRWDV

-2101 KALETP
+2101 KALQTP

-2129 LVVDDN
+2129 LVVDNN

-2145 ATQVQISSQN
+2145 ATQVQINSQN

-2162 APSVQ
+2162 APSAQ

-2173 EAWLAGKSSAEVN
+2173 EAWLAGKSSAEVT

-2207 VQLVKRAAAHPGGPQ
+2207 VQLVKRATAHPGGPQ

-2263 AQIDAQVKTLT
+2263 AQVDAQVKTLT
-2274 DLLDSTNSQ
+2274 DLLDSTNNQ
-2283 IETLAAQGPGLGTTH
+2283 IETLAAQGPALGTTH
-2298 LIDKFVAG
+2298 LIDNFVAG

-2312 EHLPADVLP
+2312 EHVPADVLP
-2321 RLDDQLTAQIT
+2321 RLDAQLTAQIT
-2332 AAENAGFDASDLKK
+2332 AAENAGFDASDLKM

-2352 NEADVRTVLNHAS
+2352 NEADVRTVTNHAA
-2365 TRGLDGLTSQV
+2365 TRGLDGLTSQL

-2384 NYRAGKAT
+2384 NYRAGKSS
-2392 NTGFQGFLNQMLG
+2392 NTGIQGFLNQMLG

-2427 AERNLALTNDP
+2427 AERNLSFVSDP
-2438 DYSNRFDKAAEKYA
+2438 DYSNRFEKSAEKYA
-2452 KLQAAMQRLEQLN
+2452 KLQAAMQRLDQLN
-2465 AEIDARAERL
+2465 AEIDARGERL
-2475 RDLEARTREF
+2475 RDLDARTREF

-2490 ARALEEHRT
+2490 ARALEE
-2499 QRDTASIYSTPGF
+2499 QRSQQDAESVHSAPGSGAE
-2512 DTQSDVDA
+2512 SDV
-2520 QSDADAR
+2520 DAR
-2527 SDADAQSDVDARP
+2527 SDADAQSNSDAQP
-2540 DSRVLTPRHEHA
+2540 DNRVLTPRHEHA

-2580 FEIEQMAR
+2580 FEIEQMSR
-2588 YQEIAHKQGGLQQ
+2588 YQEIAHKEGGLQQ
-2601 HLRDLQNEI
+2601 HLRDLQSEI
-2610 RQTREDV
+2610 RQTREEV
-2617 RDLRRTTDALPDVF
+2617 RDLKRTTDALPDVF
-2631 KTELMR
+2631 KSELMR
-2637 TDQAQRWAEQQR
+2637 TDQAQRQAEQQR
-2649 LIDHARGLDQ
+2649 LTDHARQLDQ

-2669 DALTTYALTL
+2669 DALTTYALNL
-2679 PTDTTAPEWQT
+2679 PADTTAPEWQT

-2727 REIRMMETPS
+2727 REIRMMETP
-2737 PSRHETPVPSR
+2737 VPSR
-2748 PETPTADV
+2748 PDTPVPPRPDTPTVEPADSASV
-2756 DDSASIHSDDS
+2756 RSDDSASAG
-2767 TSTDSDTDAPD
+2767 SDTGARDR
-2778 HDTAPPAGARQ
+2778 DTTPPVEARQ
-2789 EQVAP
+2789 EQAAP
-2794 AAEPGPFMQDPSSRS
+2794 AAEPRPFMQDPSARS

-2844 ALRNLQQTYGRD
+2844 ALRDLQQTYGRD

-2904 IVPDRLKTQAMLDE
+2904 IVPDRLKTQTMLDE
-2918 QANRRAAADRQVEYY
+2918 QANRREAADRQVEYY

-2971 LAAVRSHVD
+2971 LAAVRGHVD

-3019 APEPETRPAPPKP
+3019 APEPETRPAPPRP

-3092 ARIKNAIENDFET
+3092 TRIKNAIENDFET

-3179 YGSLGGKAAL
+3179 YGSLGGKGAL

-3249 QVPTDLTTIVDS
+3249 QVPTDLSTIVDS

-3472 HMRMGVGEAGA
+3472 HMRMGLGEAGA

-3517 GNAKVGEFVPAT
+3517 GNAKVGEFAPAT
-3529 QVQHQVETKLRE
+3529 QVQNQVETKLRE

-3553 NPDANPRSGKGQG
+3553 NPDANPRSSKGQG
-3566 FGDVAVQLANQRKLD
+3566 FGDVAAQLANQRKLD

-3641 TTSGPKLD
+3641 STSGPKLD

-3730 RPRTWVRTVVP
+3730 RPRTWVRTIVP

-3759 GLDKIDGKVNLW
+3759 GLNKIDGKVNLW

-3786 KPGDPSATPL
+3786 KPGDPSATPIA
-3796 ENSPTVKDLLNPAQA
+3796 NSPTVKDLLNPGQA

-3886 YDRRVADRSGAIG
+3886 YDRRVADRSGALG

-3930 SSTTSRSVDLVAGI
+3930 SSTTSRSVDLVGGI

-3972 GKWTPWSDNKTTSNE
+3972 GKWTPWSDNKTTANE

-3994 GRTTPDDARTVL
+3994 GRTTPDDAWTVL
-4006 VQVDAEFTIVGESRA
+4006 VQVDAEFTIVGESRT

-4058 PRVAPNVPKPDFPK
+4058 PKVAPNVPKPDFPK

-4097 LSAAV
+4097 LSSAV

-4175 TLRAKTG
+4175 TLRAKAG

-4205 ESDGKGRGTGW
+4205 DSDGKGRGTGW

-4237 TAGLSVIANVG
+4237 TAGVSVIANVG

-4255 TASTSTAFG
+4255 TTSTSMAFG

-4353 TQLSATASV
+4353 TQLPATASV

-4367 AGDLRNA
+4367 AGDLRDA
-4374 AVKAMTEAGAGKGL
+4374 AVKAMTGAGAGKGL
-4388 TGKGTGSLNSL
+4388 TGKGTGALNSL

-4466 TDVSSEAKVAD
+4466 VDVSSEAKVAD
-4477 TSDVAVGLAQGS
+4477 TSDVAVGVAQGS

-4497 RDTVNVGT
+4497 KDTVNFGT

-4518 AVSGGPAQAQG
+4518 AVSGGPAQAEG
-4529 GSVKPKDPSRT
+4529 GGVKPKDPSRT

-4568 SAGVRMPATEVET
+4568 SAGVRMPATEVES

-4660 RQTAFDTAVADVA
+4660 RQTEFDTAVADVA
-4673 RTRAAIQDLTPRIS
+4673 RTRADIQDLTPRIS

-4766 TARTDAEKAHQA
+4766 TARTDAEEAHKA
-4778 LTEERAAAENK
+4778 LTAERAEAENK

-4831 ATPPP
+4831 TTPPP
-4836 APPAPP
+4836 APPAPS
-4842 VTPGDATTNTPARDA
+4842 GDATTNTPARDA
-4857 TTNAPPADATT
+4857 ATNTPPANATPSTPAHDAVTNTPPGNATTNTPARDTTTNTPPADANTPPADTT
-4868 STPARDAATN
+4868 PSTPARDAAANTPPADTNTNTPPADAATNTPPGNATTNTPARDAATN
-4878 TPAGNATTN
+4878 TPARDAATNTPARDAATNTPARDAATNTPPADTATNTPPADTNTN

-4892 ATTNTPPADATT
+4892 AATNTPAHDAATNTPPADTT
-4904 NTPPADATTNT
+4904 
-4915 PPRDTTSTAADVS
+4915 
-4928 QQPLPSLPAESSVA
+4928 
-4942 ESSRSGAET
+4942 
-4951 NSPSP
+4951 
-4956 APETTKA
+4956 
-4963 PKKVR
+4963 
-4968 GGGAPPAMTPP
+4968 
-4979 TPESHRGKDVLSDE
+4979 
-4993 SWRHDPARTADW
+4993 
-5005 SNPDNPADR
+5005 
-5014 STWAHRRNDTD
+5014 
-5025 VRTVDLDVRDV
+5025 
-5036 RTDSTPSK
+5036 
-5044 IKAYKGL
+5044 
-5051 INYDLRRIETSPG
+5051 
-5064 KFVQEYTVKVHLEP
+5064 
-5078 TGKVTA
+5078 
-5084 DQLAQIRDNATNGV
+5084 
-5098 NTLLNQGFRLPSGDQ
+5098 
-5113 FHLNLEFTDNK
+5113 
-5124 ADAHTTVKV
+5124 
-5133 DPNDPKVNQDHWNPD
+5133 
-5148 TSPEVLAHETLHY
+5148 
-5161 LGVPDEYKDTTRVLQ
+5161 
-5176 QHETNSGVHDN
+5176 
-5187 DGGLMDNAA
+5187 
-5196 HLPDPGIRPRH
+5196 
-5207 LWLIERTANSQVMV
+5207 
-5221 PDTTINPPGPAT
+5221 
-5233 VPPPAVTTPSSGAA
+5233 
-5247 PHGVPA
+5247 
-5253 PGPNAAPGTGAVP
+5253 
-5266 PSSPE
+5266 
-5271 PAAVTPSTRLR
+5271 
-5282 SASWPLPRTHQA
+5282 
-5294 AQQFQARPAPE
+5294 
-5305 GHRRESVKSRRESTK
+5305 
-5320 SRRESI
+5320 
-5326 KKLFTVDVP
+5326 
-5335 GMFRRESQASVPF
+5335 
-5348 TAPAAAVTLTS
+5348 
-5359 SDPWVGLL
+5359 
-5367 HAQADP
+5367 
-5373 STVDVDVLKDHV
+5373 
-5385 AQAVAEGKPGKARI
+5385 
-5399 LINRLRGSDKQAE
+5399 
-5412 VQQHYDDA
+5412 
-5420 VAARGDEGAVEVPK
+5420 
-5434 ELHFAWFGTTP
+5434 
-5445 NEAAVQTLLRWAAK
+5445 
-5459 VRENNENST
+5459 
-5468 SPGQNWKAT
+5468 
-5477 LWTDASSAG
+5477 
-5486 WAPEVKQQL
+5486 
-5495 ADAGIDIQPDI
+5495 
-5506 DSLVHDLSTDVQS
+5506 
-5519 RTDTRTTIDDVYS
+5519 
-5532 AAKDPNAKAY
+5532 
-5542 NLQSDIAR
+5542 
-5550 YAVLAKRGGVYVDVD
+5550 
-5565 IRPGAVSLIEVGD
+5565 
-5578 LKMQPTDVPLMAP
+5578 
-5591 RLRDQHSV
+5591 
-5599 DNALAGLED
+5599 
-5608 VAPGAALST
+5608 
-5617 AAEIQYDKGELNN
+5617 
-5630 NFIVA
+5630 
-5635 PPGNDFIHA
+5635 
-5644 LTDVIPKKFEGLQSY
+5644 
-5659 GMSQEAFSKALKKQ
+5659 
-5673 APDISGPNVL
+5673 
-5683 VDGGLT
+5683 
-5689 PTTGLIGQFTMQP
+5689 
-5702 ENHGLRV
+5702 
-5709 ETNYLPEPVP
+5709 
-5719 LVDKR
+5719 
-5724 DYSALF
+5724 
-5730 DPKVKNSWSGLEWVT
+5730 
-5745 TESEAQIDTGSS
+5745 
-5757 QASLRAANIPN
+5757 
-5768 ADVTA
+5768 
-5773 AATARAE
+5773 
-5780 TTPDVHVRSRSPLVP
+5780 
-5795 NDAATPVTTP
+5795 
-5805 ADVPADVTA
+5805 
-5814 AADVTADV
+5814 
-5822 TADVAADTE
+5822 
-5831 PAHGTTARG
+5831 
-5840 QHDNPTRHELTEQ
+5840 
-5853 IAAMGLDARHATSTF
+5853 
-5868 DDLSALGSVE
+5868 
-5878 NHVAD
+5878 
-5883 VLSSPGVQGPVNR
+5883 
-5896 ILSASGSLSPEHAG
+5896 
-5910 RVRDLVTD
+5910 
-5918 LLVTTSAV
+5918 
-5926 PVRHRRV
+5926 
-5933 GDITKLNL
+5933 
-5941 GHVHDWQTA
+5941 
-5950 RPLPP
+5950 
-5955 ATLEHVLDEIAADV
+5955 
-5969 EAGRVPLSD
+5969 
-5978 LPHNAADPLPRRL
+5978 
-5991 AVLGT
+5991 
-5996 LNLAPHARAGLLAH
+5996 
-6010 PPFTALLDSP
+6010 
-6020 HLADALFAGKGLDE
+6020 
-6034 QRFLNTCE
+6034 
-6042 SAAVHT
+6042 
-6048 GLRSVLP
+6048 
-6055 TVIAQVHAG
+6055 
-6064 RAVADSA
+6064 
-6071 EWALLSALENS
+6071 
-6082 PELLARKDRP
+6082 
-6092 GGRTVEQLV
+6092 
-6101 RDRIAEARETFD
+6101 
-6113 RLEQQSSTDAPDW
+6113 
-6126 AAMSDDWGRVMQKL
+6126 
-6140 AAVSDPSEG
+6140 
-6149 VDSIPVLS
+6149 
-6157 RKAIRGAWAASAV
+6157 
-6170 LSLPLGVDRP
+6170 
-6180 GRRGIG
+6180 
-6186 VNEDY
+6186 
-6191 RLLAEQV
+6191 
-6198 LADPTPSGRTKPLAD
+6198 
-6213 IVDDRFWSRVHHA
+6213 
-6226 GVLPVAL
+6226 
-6233 EGRFTAHALS
+6233 
-6243 VQAVRHEGVEVYLV
+6243 
-6257 GDPKKKH
+6257 
-6264 FDMLTQSE
+6264 
-6272 FAAWAARSNAEAAL
+6272 
-6286 PLQTTVITGPANVQP
+6286 TGPANVQP
-6301 AAPGGPAHPPTGPT
+6301 AAPAE
-6315 PPEPPTGSGPPVWST
+6315 PEPQHAAPSPTVHPTTDSAEVEPLAVADNEFEKATAGPRTSEALPDTS
-6330 TNWTPP
+6330 
-6336 ETPAPDTTTA
+6336 APDTTTA
-6346 SRHDGAAEQQ
+6346 SRHDGATEQQ
-6356 REITTAAAGDGAR
+6356 REIAEAG
-6369 PKQGRPA
+6369 P
-6376 DVLDWARRMPLV
+6376 
-6388 DLAMTDPGA
+6388 
-6397 KIRQGQSTREHTQRV
+6397 
-6412 LEVLGRPAP
+6412 
-6421 RSFPGIGRILP
+6421 
-6432 KITAVTAQGPEAA
+6432 A
-6445 TRNDAVALASVVDNV
+6445 TR
-6460 ARDMAEAFNDPLLK
+6460 
-6474 PVFARKIIESQADR
+6474 
-6488 LHWDG
+6488 
-6493 DASSS
+6493 
-6498 SMSPE
+6498 
-6503 AVRLAGA
+6503 
-6510 LVSDDPLTSFM
+6510 
-6521 RGDVEL
+6521 
-6527 PAVAARVESLA
+6527 
-6538 QRAGL
+6538 
-6543 DAQTTFDLLRR
+6543 
-6554 RYEAEMLSYTM
+6554 
-6565 SEIQAGRLR
+6565 
-6574 PDRNAN
+6574 
-6580 GSFELEALPG
+6580 
-6590 EIAPSYFLDVVEL
+6590 
-6603 RKTAALQH
+6603 
-6611 FFSGPGR
+6611 
-6618 GEPEARE
+6618 
-6625 WNNKDLVLTKTAAQR
+6625 
-6640 LDDLRAVLAPT
+6640 
-6651 PATAAA
+6651 
-6657 EVPAADVTAPAAGP
+6657 
-6671 WTPPAALPFTAA
+6671 
-6683 DLAAGRDGLASS
+6683 
-6695 ATSTS
+6695 
-6700 VPPPG
+6700 
-6705 SAQAGSL
+6705 
-6712 TQRQYEHLRDI
+6712 
-6723 RTGRSEGDQ
+6723 
-6732 ALAAAAARRES
+6732 
-6743 VKQNLVEKLSVPD
+6743 
-6756 LAAAEQVL
+6756 
-6764 AKAEEWFAT
+6764 
-6773 APITISLKGETVF
+6773 
-6786 GTDQGAAA
+6786 
-6794 LTQPDARYLPAAEIG
+6794 
-6809 LRVVDPAALE
+6809 
-6819 ALRSKKSNV
+6819 
-6828 DAHRAEA
+6828 
-6835 DRLADE
+6835 
-6841 LLQKAQ
+6841 
-6847 TEDSFRPSPEFK
+6847 
-6859 ALRAAHYHAK
+6859 
-6869 TVLTASELDAARTPR
+6869 
-6884 QVRYLEGLLA
+6884 
-6894 EDPDFAFWTLSN
+6894 
-6906 EVNVARGDNYT
+6906 
-6917 RWRREKD
+6917 
-6924 DAESGRRGFGPHE
+6924 
-6937 AAVFGAVNVNYDRT
+6937 
-6951 KGFEGT
+6951 
-6957 AGYGDTHLLLEPHV
+6957 
-6971 RQRSYY
+6971 
-6977 TFGTRGPARS
+6977 
-6987 NIVDLMHDMFE
+6987 
-6998 QNHTEY
+6998 
-7004 VNGIVQNALGLEGM
+7004 
-7018 IPQRNLLLETHVYGD
+7018 
-7033 VVFGRDVA
+7033 
-7041 EVSVPRAGL
+7041 
-7050 DPAVRARIEAFAETH
+7050 
-7065 GIALAEWDPAAWPE
+7065 PE
-7079 QKAEVDAAAVGSAL
+7079 QKAEVDAPAVSSAL
-7093 AAPPADQDATDA
+7093 AAPPADQDATEA

-7115 TSGQPVA
+7115 ASGQPVA
-7122 APQLPEPGLG
+7122 APQLPGPDLG
-7132 RPFVEDLFD
+7132 KPFVEDLFD

-7151 RPADLRDSV
+7151 RPARLRDSV
-7160 RWRVPE
+7160 QWRVPE

-7182 PKVNQERFQNFVDR
+7182 PRLNQERFQNFVDR

-7265 RDKVARRF
+7265 RDKVAKRF

-7287 EKYEQ
+7287 EKYER

-7331 LREEDY
+7331 LSEDDY

-7351 QHGAHLYWDPVTD
+7351 QHGAHLYWDPATE

-7374 NKHVTEEPLVR
+7374 NRHATEEPLVR
-7385 FSPGQPAS
+7385 FAPGRRAS
-7393 LVLADPLPPRVDADN
+7393 LVLADPVPPRADAN
-7408 QAAPVESGSSERHEV
+7408 SQVAPTGAGGSERHEV

-7456 PAPPPVTSDGLYA
+7456 PAPPPVTPDGLYA

-7498 ATADFTASRP
+7498 ATADFTAARP

-7523 WRMHADANENAGAG
+7523 WRMHADANENAGAA

-7551 GTTLVVHRGTGAAP
+7551 GTTLVVHQGTGAAP

-7578 VEVDM
+7578 VEVD
-7583 VVVDGRVTYRPH
+7583 VVVADGRVTYRPH